1 MCNILLWLENVKMKE
16 IDEIGL
22 LVADDRYDEAISRL
36 DHAIEHDAGNAALWY
51 ERGRIYWRLGQKTNA
66 ISDYEEAVYLD
77 PHSPARHALELARQV
92 MDFYNPDLLN
102 P

>member
-1 MCNILLWLENVKMKE
+1 MKE
-16 IDEIGL
+16 HDDIRR
-22 LVADDRYDEAISRL
+22 LVADGHYDEALSRL
-36 DHAIEHDAGNAALWY
+36 DKAIEQDANDAALWY
-51 ERGRIYWRLGQKTNA
+51 ERGRIYWCLGKKANA

-77 PHSPARHALELARQV
+77 PASPAHHALEFARGV

>member
-1 MCNILLWLENVKMKE
+1 MKDN
-16 IDEIGL
+16 DEIRR
-22 LVADDRYDEAISRL
+22 LVAEDRYDEAISRL
-36 DHAIEHDAGNAALWY
+36 DQAIENEADNAALWY
-51 ERGRIYWRLGQKTNA
+51 ERGRVYWRLGQKSNA

-77 PHSPARHALELARQV
+77 PDSPARHALELARGV

>member
-1 MCNILLWLENVKMKE
+1 MKDSAE
-16 IDEIGL
+16 KKKLI
-22 LVADDRYDEAISRL
+22 ADGRYEEAISRL
-36 DHAIEHDAGNAALWY
+36 DRAIEQDAADAELWY
-51 ERGRIYWRLGQKTNA
+51 ERGRVYWRLGRKGDA

-77 PHSPARHALELARQV
+77 PESPARHALQLARDV